1 MGVARAVEER
11 AGGAPADRGGG
22 VVLAPAGGLE
32 VAPAD
37 GGGGVVLA
45 PAGGLEVTP
54 ADGGGGVD
62 VAPVAG
68 ASQSCLAP

>member
-11 AGGAPADRGGG
+11 AGDAPADEVGD

-37 GGGGVVLA
+37 GGGGV
-45 PAGGLEVTP
+45 
-54 ADGGGGVD
+54 D
-62 VAPVAG
+62 VAPEAG
-68 ASQSCLAP
+68 ASKSCLAP

>member
-11 AGGAPADRGGG
+11 AGDAPADEVGG

-37 GGGGVVLA
+37 GGGGV
-45 PAGGLEVTP
+45 
-54 ADGGGGVD
+54 D
-62 VAPVAG
+62 VAPEAG
-68 ASQSCLAP
+68 ASKSCSTSWGQT